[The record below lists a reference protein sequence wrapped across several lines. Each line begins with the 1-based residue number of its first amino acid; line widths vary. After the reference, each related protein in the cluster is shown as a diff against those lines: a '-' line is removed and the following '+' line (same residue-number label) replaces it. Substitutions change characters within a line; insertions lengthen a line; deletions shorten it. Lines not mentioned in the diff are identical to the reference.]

1 MEYRETGEK
10 PVVGYEFEREDEA
23 TSSARELDRRFTGG
37 ELLGLRV
44 YRVRWNG
51 NYLVEATFRRD
62 IEESRVRDARAIL
75 GESGSPVHPE
85 DLEDYKKASDGR
97 PESVPD
103 WLRKFFGRRY

>member
-1 MEYRETGEK
+1 MEYRQTGEK
-10 PVVGYEFEREDEA
+10 PVVGYEFEREETA
-23 TSSARELDRRFTGG
+23 TDSARELDRRFTGG

-51 NYLVEATFRRD
+51 NYLVEATFQKD

-85 DLEDYKKASDGR
+85 DLEDYKQATEGR
-97 PESVPD
+97 TEGMPE
-103 WLRKFFGRRY
+103 WLKRFFGRRY